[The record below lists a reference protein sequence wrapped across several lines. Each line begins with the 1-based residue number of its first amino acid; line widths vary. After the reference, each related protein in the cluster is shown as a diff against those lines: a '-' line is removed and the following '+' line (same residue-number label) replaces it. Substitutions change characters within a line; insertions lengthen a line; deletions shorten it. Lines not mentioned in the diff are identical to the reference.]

1 LIKKGLAMSLKQESA
16 QVTQSR
22 FNMIEQQIRPWDVL
36 DGTVLDLLAKLP
48 REDFVPTQHVGLAF
62 ADLEIPL
69 GFGQVM
75 LSPKMEGRIL
85 QSLAIKKTDNVLEI
99 GTGSGYLT
107 ALLAMQARHV
117 DSVEINAK
125 ISKQAAKNIAAQD
138 VHNVSLIVADGA
150 QGLAANAPYD
160 VIVYT
165 GSTPLLNTQVE
176 RQLAADGRMFVVV
189 GEAPA
194 MEATLITR
202 ISADSFKT
210 DVLFETCLPAIE
222 NAPQSEKFEF

>member
-1 LIKKGLAMSLKQESA
+1 MNVKQESPRA
-16 QVTQSR
+16 EQSR

-36 DGTVLDLLAKLP
+36 DGAVLDLLAKLP
-48 REDFVPTQHVGLAF
+48 REAFVPKQYIGLAF

-69 GFGQVM
+69 GDGQVM

-85 QSLAIKKTDNVLEI
+85 QSLAIKKTDKVLEI

-107 ALLAMQARHV
+107 ALLALQAKHV
-117 DSVEINAK
+117 DSVELNAK
-125 ISKQAAKNIAAQD
+125 MSKQAAKNIAAQGIA
-138 VHNVSLIVADGA
+138 NVNLVVADGVK
-150 QGLAANAPYD
+150 GLPANAPYD

-165 GSTPLLNTQVE
+165 ASIPMLNTQVE
-176 RQLAADGRMFVVV
+176 RQLAIGGRMFVVV

-210 DVLFETCLPAIE
+210 DVLFETCLPMLV
-222 NAPQSEKFEF
+222 NAPQAERFEF

>member
-1 LIKKGLAMSLKQESA
+1 MNVKQESPRA
-16 QVTQSR
+16 EQSR

-36 DGTVLDLLAKLP
+36 DGAVLDLLAKLP
-48 REDFVPTQHVGLAF
+48 REAFVPKQYIGLAF

-69 GFGQVM
+69 GDGQVM

-85 QSLAIKKTDNVLEI
+85 QSLAIKKTDKVLEI

-107 ALLAMQARHV
+107 ALLALQAKHV
-117 DSVEINAK
+117 DSVELHAK
-125 ISKQAAKNIAAQD
+125 LSKQAAKNIAAQEIA
-138 VHNVSLIVADGA
+138 NVNLVVADGVK
-150 QGLAANAPYD
+150 GLPANAPYD

-165 GSTPLLNTQVE
+165 ASIPMLNTQVE
-176 RQLAADGRMFVVV
+176 RQLAIGGRMFVVV

-210 DVLFETCLPAIE
+210 DVLFETCLPMLV
-222 NAPQSEKFEF
+222 NAPQAERFEF